1 MTEKKQ
7 ATVFVSYAH
16 DDQEYADVFLKEF
29 EKHANLA
36 KEFKWIPWTDKNI
49 RPGNQWHKDIQRQVN
64 GCDFAIL
71 LVSTGFLN
79 SKYIEKNEFNNFLK
93 RAGDDRFL
101 FFPVLLEPCEFSAW
115 EELEKRQF
123 FMPKGV
129 KYGKP
134 QLDHISY
141 ADLVEFNQSN
151 GSILPNPMRKRY
163 MMDLVKTLEET
174 LKQYK
179 PSTQRKSERNK
190 YFKLI
195 KPAGELIHEDILD
208 PGKRADANRN
218 FYWRRTPDNLLD
230 DHLRNNRSVLVVGN
244 SLAGKTRALLEAL
257 KKLDN
262 TTVLAPKDILVIPA
276 ETDDEP
282 LLPET
287 GNGRFVAVFD
297 DIDRILSKNTKET
310 LENFLLLLMEKKVI
324 IAATCRRGNEFRL
337 LESMIS
343 YRIRENLE
351 PVFINRMTE
360 NQATNFKTFF
370 AKKNKDKGALD
381 EKAFDGNVGS
391 YFMELSVM
399 YERYMNLEKLVKAYD
414 HLFIPDRLPREIL
427 KALKYFY
434 YTENTEG
441 KATFSMEKI
450 KDFCERSLL
459 GKRSR
464 PKSKDKAEKTGDRKE
479 DPKAANAWQQ
489 QLDRFASPKSKEEF
503 STVEWNDAFAVLSD
517 SDYELNFIRLD
528 EPFIQAEE
536 VYLERVVEN
545 RLPLNRIFGI
555 LQGVY
560 RGEDLQR
567 HGFLTS
573 VFGFTRLINLARSA
587 EEAYNILLKLKAL
600 GIKPNEV
607 TFNSL
612 IHKAETFKDA
622 LSFSDK
628 MKESNMQPNEVTF
641 TLLINKAENF
651 KDALS
656 FLDKMKESNIQPNV
670 ITFNSLIHK
679 AETFKDAL
687 SFLDKMKE
695 NNIQPD
701 EVTFNSLIHKAETF
715 KDALSFLDKMKESNI
730 QPNVVTF
737 TSLINKAETFNDAVV
752 FLDKMKEIDVKP
764 NEITFNSIIHKTTS
778 FNDAVIYLDKMKEH
792 DLKADVVTFTTMI
805 NKADTFKEAVT
816 FLEKMAEHDIKPDVI
831 AFSSLFGK
839 ADTPKDIIDILKRM
853 KSQGLLPNKIT
864 TDQLIKKIKQ
874 NPGQTLEDLFASFT
888 PAEIF
893 KDLLLNRFISEACRA
908 DAAGLE
914 YIFPHIET
922 IAGQKD
928 SVIIYYAR
936 LFEYNN
942 AAPTALKIL
951 ENIKTPT
958 FDFYNI
964 KANCFKTTD
973 FAQALELYKKA
984 LETAANKDPGQKA
997 IALNNMA
1004 QLIFDHKQTTLY
1016 DEAIDYC
1023 KAALKIRP
1031 YHQFPYPGDL
1041 LILFTILQTPLETV
1055 KENTENVLKTYGID
1069 KNALTPL
1076 MDKIDSPEKK
1086 TEILKIME
1094 NV

>member
-7 ATVFVSYAH
+7 MTVFISYAH
-16 DDQEYADVFLKEF
+16 DDQAYVDVFLKEF

-36 KEFKWIPWTDKNI
+36 KDLKWILWSDKNI
-49 RPGNQWHKDIQRQVN
+49 RPGNPWHKDIQRQVN
-64 GCDFAIL
+64 DCDFAIL
-71 LVSTGFLN
+71 LVSTVLLN

-134 QLDHISY
+134 HLDHISY
-141 ADLVEFNQSN
+141 ADLVEFNKAN
-151 GSILPNPMRKRY
+151 GMPLPDPMRKRY
-163 MMDLVKTLEET
+163 MMDLVKALVET

-179 PSTQRKSERNK
+179 PSTQKKREKNK

-208 PGKRADANRN
+208 PGKRADTNRN

-230 DHLRNNRSVLVVGN
+230 DHLRNSRSVLIVGN
-244 SLAGKTRALLEAL
+244 SLSGKTRALFEAL

-262 TTVLAPKDILVIPA
+262 TTVLAPKDTLVIPA
-276 ETDDEP
+276 ETDEEP

-287 GNGRFVAVFD
+287 GNGRLVAVFD

-310 LENFLLLLMEKKVI
+310 LENFLLLLIEKKVI

-337 LESMIS
+337 LESMLS

-360 NQATNFKTFF
+360 NQAANFKTFF

-381 EKAFDGNVGS
+381 EKAFDGNIGS
-391 YFMELSVM
+391 YFMDLSVM
-399 YERYMNLEKLVKAYD
+399 YDRYMNLEKLVKAYD

-464 PKSKDKAEKTGDRKE
+464 AKSKDKTERTGDRKE
-479 DPKAANAWQQ
+479 DHKAVNAWQQ

-503 STVEWNDAFAVLSD
+503 SPVEWNDAFAVLSD

-536 VYLERVVEN
+536 IYLERVVEN
-545 RLPLNRIFGI
+545 RLPLNRIFGV

-560 RGEDLQR
+560 KGEDLQR
-567 HGFLTS
+567 RGFLTS

-612 IHKAETFKDA
+612 I
-622 LSFSDK
+622 
-628 MKESNMQPNEVTF
+628 
-641 TLLINKAENF
+641 NKPENF
-651 KDALS
+651 KDALF
-656 FLDKMKESNIQPNV
+656 FLDKMKESNIQPDEV
-670 ITFNSLIHK
+670 TFTSLINK
-679 AETFKDAL
+679 TENFKDAL
-687 SFLDKMKE
+687 SFIDKMKE
-695 NNIQPD
+695 SNIQPN

-715 KDALSFLDKMKESNI
+715 NDAVILLDKMKEN
-730 QPNVVTF
+730 NVKSDEITF
-737 TSLINKAETFNDAVV
+737 TSIIDKAAT
-752 FLDKMKEIDVKP
+752 
-764 NEITFNSIIHKTTS
+764 

-792 DLKADVVTFTTMI
+792 DLKADVITFTTMI

-816 FLEKMAEHDIKPDVI
+816 FLEKMEEHDIKPNVI
-831 AFSSLFGK
+831 TFYSLFGK
-839 ADTPKDIIDILKRM
+839 AATAKDIVDVLKRM
-853 KSQGLLPNKIT
+853 KTQGLQPNKFT
-864 TDQLIKKIKQ
+864 TDLLIKKVKQ
-874 NPGQTLEDLFASFT
+874 SPRQILEDLFAAFT
-888 PAEIF
+888 PTEIF

-914 YIFPHIET
+914 YIIPHAEI
-922 IAGQKD
+922 IGSQKD
-928 SVIIYYAR
+928 SIIIYYAR
-936 LFEYNN
+936 LFEYNS
-942 AAPTALKIL
+942 AAAAALKIL

-958 FDFYNI
+958 FDYYNI

-973 FAQALELYKKA
+973 FPQALELYKKA
-984 LETAANKDPGQKA
+984 LETTTDKDPGQKA
-997 IALNNMA
+997 IVWNNIA
-1004 QLIFDHKQTTLY
+1004 QLIFDHIQTPLY
-1016 DEAIDYC
+1016 DEGIEYC

-1031 YHQFPYPGDL
+1031 YYQFPYPGDL
-1041 LILFTILQTPLETV
+1041 LILFTIHQSTLETV
-1055 KENTENVLKTYGID
+1055 KENIENILKTYSINKNSLAPLID
-1069 KNALTPL
+1069 KIN
-1076 MDKIDSPEKK
+1076 SPEKK
-1086 TEILKIME
+1086 VKILE
-1094 NV
+1094 